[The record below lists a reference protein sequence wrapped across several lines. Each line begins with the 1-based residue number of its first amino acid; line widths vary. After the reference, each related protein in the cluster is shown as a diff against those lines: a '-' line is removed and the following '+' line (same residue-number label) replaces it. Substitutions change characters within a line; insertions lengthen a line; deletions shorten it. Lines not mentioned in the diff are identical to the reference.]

1 MILLEHTVITF
12 SVSVQAWAAWTPCS
26 LFKYF
31 VFTSCRHSSWL
42 GADCSF
48 YSSCVGGRSS
58 RTGCI
63 HVWWSHGECTGTE
76 AHPVHSQALCS
87 VPGQNGWEDW
97 KTKQRW
103 GHDRNTLGNSMFYCL
118 TALGSFWCGFMTLIN
133 HCWNTFSGIFES
145 NQNCFCSDNC
155 SPWSSSV
162 DPQKDWTPHRLELC
176 LWAMTI
182 AEQQK
187 LPLLKDV
194 KAGSVAENCSDAD
207 TDLRP
212 AKKLKTR

>member
-1 MILLEHTVITF
+1 M
-12 SVSVQAWAAWTPCS
+12 
-26 LFKYF
+26 
-31 VFTSCRHSSWL
+31 
-42 GADCSF
+42 
-48 YSSCVGGRSS
+48 
-58 RTGCI
+58 
-63 HVWWSHGECTGTE
+63 
-76 AHPVHSQALCS
+76 
-87 VPGQNGWEDW
+87 
-97 KTKQRW
+97 
-103 GHDRNTLGNSMFYCL
+103 
-118 TALGSFWCGFMTLIN
+118 
-133 HCWNTFSGIFES
+133 
-145 NQNCFCSDNC
+145 
-155 SPWSSSV
+155 